1 MTTISSHQHI
11 GRLITAA
18 LLGAASLSL
27 GAQSAP
33 PSATPPAAAEH
44 RPMERMHAQHQGHL
58 QALKSKLQL
67 TAEQEPA
74 WMAFTGAL
82 TLPTRPAMADR
93 QAQRA
98 EMAKLPTP
106 ERIDR
111 MKALREQRQAEMN
124 AQAERRG
131 QASKAFYASLRP
143 EQKKVFDEETARFM
157 THRHGPRAHGGRHG
171 HG

>member
-1 MTTISSHQHI
+1 MKTPHTRQHLGGWI
-11 GRLITAA
+11 AAA
-18 LLGAASLSL
+18 LLGSACLNLWAQTAPGQTTAS
-27 GAQSAP
+27 
-33 PSATPPAAAEH
+33 AEH
-44 RPMERMHAQHQGHL
+44 RPMEGIQAQHQRHL
-58 QALKSKLQL
+58 QPLKSKLQL

-74 WMAFTGAL
+74 WRAFTGAM
-82 TLPTRPAMADR
+82 TPPARPAMAER

-124 AQAERRG
+124 AHAERRG
-131 QASKAFYASLRP
+131 QASKAFYASLTA
-143 EQKKVFDEETARFM
+143 EQKKVFDEETARLM
-157 THRHGPRAHGGRHG
+157 RHGGEHGPRPHGGRHG

>member
-1 MTTISSHQHI
+1 MTTRSSRQHI
-11 GRLITAA
+11 GGWITAA
-18 LLGAASLSL
+18 LLGSACLNL
-27 GAQSAP
+27 WAQSAP
-33 PSATPPAAAEH
+33 LGANPPAAAERH
-44 RPMERMHAQHQGHL
+44 PMERMNAQHQRHL

-74 WMAFTGAL
+74 WSAFTGAM
-82 TLPTRPAMADR
+82 TPPARPAMADR
-93 QAQRA
+93 QAQQA

-111 MKALREQRQAEMN
+111 MKTLREQRQAEMN

-131 QASKAFYASLRP
+131 QASKTFYASLRT
-143 EQKKVFDEETARFM
+143 EQKKVFDEETARLM
-157 THRHGPRAHGGRHG
+157 GPRHGPQSHGGRHR